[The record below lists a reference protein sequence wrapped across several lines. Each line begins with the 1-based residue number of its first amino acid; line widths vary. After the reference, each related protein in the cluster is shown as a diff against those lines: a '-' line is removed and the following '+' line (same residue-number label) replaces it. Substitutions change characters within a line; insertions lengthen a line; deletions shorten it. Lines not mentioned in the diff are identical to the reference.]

1 MPAIT
6 FDIETTGLSAND
18 EIISWAAIG
27 DCPDISYIQDSE
39 SGEHAILNSMYN
51 ELKYAPK
58 TTTMVTFNGQ
68 SYKGGFDFPLL
79 RTRFHKHG
87 IAWPF
92 TGMMHVDIY
101 PIIEMRWNTAVMPE
115 PTLDRLKRKEQIVAV
130 ADILCIPVDTKAT
143 MAVMSTTIK
152 NNATNGAISHAI
164 LETQDIKPVDINTL
178 KGAYQIITGK
188 DPGEM
193 DGKESVKLWQ
203 RYQETGG
210 SDILEQI
217 RQYNLD
223 DCKKTLE
230 LYEICQRY
238 CSQRDMQP
246 EVL

>member
-1 MPAIT
+1 MTTIS

-18 EIISWAAIG
+18 EVISWAVAGEYEGCRIQN
-27 DCPDISYIQDSE
+27 PTHHEQDIL
-39 SGEHAILNSMYN
+39 A
-51 ELKYAPK
+51 ELAHTFDEREKG
-58 TTTMVTFNGQ
+58 TTIVTFNGQ

-101 PIIEMRWNTAVMPE
+101 PIIEKRWNTAQPYWQ
-115 PTLDRLKRKEQIVAV
+115 TLDQLLVDDLKEMVRFFSIDGKLKVKQNYIDSINDAV
-130 ADILCIPVDTKAT
+130 STEDITKYIHEHFE
-143 MAVMSTTIK
+143 SKIR
-152 NNATNGAISHAI
+152 
-164 LETQDIKPVDINTL
+164 DINTL

-188 DPGEM
+188 DPSDM

-203 RYQETGG
+203 QYQETGG

-223 DCKKTLE
+223 DCKKTME